1 MESAKHIVDTY
12 ASITLL
18 VNEFN
23 SVTLNSDLLNFIF
36 SFQVVNQPD
45 IEQIFRDI
53 FKFDMFQ
60 ISMDLSSLWFST
72 NISAEGNTF
81 IKNTALEIRHYVSVN
96 VKYYK
101 QITDI

>member
-1 MESAKHIVDTY
+1 MESSKHIVDTN

-18 VNEFN
+18 VNQTITKKFN

-60 ISMDLSSLWFST
+60 ISMDLSSL
-72 NISAEGNTF
+72 
-81 IKNTALEIRHYVSVN
+81 
-96 VKYYK
+96 
-101 QITDI
+101 